1 MARYTNRTCHNCG
14 IRKPQP
20 EMYQKEIYVESG
32 RSRAGVSKG
41 TVLASMLGDEK
52 AEKQVYNSIWNTNQ
66 RTYQRKKN
74 VWVYG
79 SCRGGVKT
87 RLGFWQ
93 VIRDLI
99 ITAVVLFLGMIVLIA
114 LFA

>member
-1 MARYTNRTCHNCG
+1 MVKYANRTCHGCG

-41 TVLASMLGDEK
+41 TVLASVLGDKK
-52 AEKQVYNSIWNTNQ
+52 AERQVYNSIWNTNQ

-74 VWVYG
+74 VWVCG
-79 SCRGGVKT
+79 SCRGSVKT
-87 RLGFWQ
+87 RLGFWN
-93 VIRDLI
+93 VMRDLI
-99 ITAVVLFLGMIVLIA
+99 IVAVFVFFCLI
-114 LFA
+114 LFAA